1 MEFRRIQYFCKYVL
15 DFIIALAFFKISRV
29 SYFTTHMY
37 EKKLL
42 GESFSW
48 VELYISY
55 YNFWTE
61 IHFNDVFFVYKQYK
75 QIHISTYLHLHLVYV
90 VKMFKIQACMQNNLN
105 NSKEKK
111 TRRIQCP
118 TFSFCQAFLLVGSAS
133 DGFGYVPETRA
144 FGFRK
149 FLLEPCGIPNLKKKI
164 QNYSG
169 YNVSTYSKI

>member
-1 MEFRRIQYFCKYVL
+1 MDYIYGPNVFGLEFVFSEFFLKGKLDPTLTWSFGEFSSMYFCKYVV

-61 IHFNDVFFVYKQYK
+61 IHFNDVFFAYK
-75 QIHISTYLHLHLVYV
+75 
-90 VKMFKIQACMQNNLN
+90 
-105 NSKEKK
+105 
-111 TRRIQCP
+111 
-118 TFSFCQAFLLVGSAS
+118 
-133 DGFGYVPETRA
+133 
-144 FGFRK
+144 
-149 FLLEPCGIPNLKKKI
+149 
-164 QNYSG
+164 
-169 YNVSTYSKI
+169 